1 MVFKKIDKKL
11 RQNVWQLVRVNGSHH
26 MYKHVDNPNCLSVP
40 DHGKESISTGVI
52 KSIERLSGLSLR

>member
-1 MVFKKIDKKL
+1 MVFKNIDKKL
-11 RQNVWQLVRVNGSHH
+11 RQNGWQLVRVNGSHY

>member
-11 RQNVWQLVRVNGSHH
+11 RANGWYLVRIKGSHH
-26 MYKHVDNPNCLSVP
+26 MYKHEGMSACISVP

-52 KSIERLSGLSLR
+52 KSLERLTGLSLR